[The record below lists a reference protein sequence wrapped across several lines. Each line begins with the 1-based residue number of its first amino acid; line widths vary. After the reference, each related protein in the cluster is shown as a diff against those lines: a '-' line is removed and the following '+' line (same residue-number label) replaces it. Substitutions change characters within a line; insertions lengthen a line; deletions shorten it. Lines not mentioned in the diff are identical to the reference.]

1 MSAFSRS
8 ALLLSLVRCI
18 RRQQQFP
25 CVETLNPIKTAQ
37 FTVARGRGVHSWSA
51 RYFADHE
58 IKNPWTLYQRRLF
71 TEAPSKEDEYP
82 PLPEYTPHE
91 EPQAKEVF
99 IIQAKGFPWACT
111 AEDLM
116 NFFSDCRI
124 RGGVEGIHIIH
135 NRNGKSMG
143 QAFIELE
150 HEEDVCKALDL
161 HKHYLGQR
169 FVEVYEV
176 TNKDAEAILKATQH
190 CTESDGAVRLRGL
203 PFSCS
208 EKDIIQ
214 FFSGLEIVEDGVTIV
229 LDRKGRNSGDAF
241 VQFATKE
248 MAEEALKKDREVI
261 GNRYIEIF
269 PSRKSE
275 IQVQHGRGR
284 NETSSFTP
292 GAEDTP
298 RTMKA
303 GVYYSVLLQPG
314 FKYLY
319 KCCILCAVFNVYFL
333 WTANSSSISTTH
345 NFIHMR
351 GLPYDA
357 TGEDIVKF
365 FAPIRLVK
373 VLVEYGPEGRPT
385 GEADVYFR
393 THQDAVL
400 AMSKDREYIMKRYIE
415 LFLNSSASRE
425 EQ

>member
-25 CVETLNPIKTAQ
+25 CVDTLNHIKTAQ
-37 FTVARGRGVHSWSA
+37 FTVARGRDVHSCSA
-51 RYFADHE
+51 RYFADREVKH
-58 IKNPWTLYQRRLF
+58 PWTLYQRRLF

-82 PLPEYTPHE
+82 PLPEYNLST

-99 IIQAKGFPWACT
+99 IIQARGFPWSCT
-111 AEDLM
+111 AEDLLK
-116 NFFSDCRI
+116 FFSDCRI

-135 NRNGKSMG
+135 NRNGRSTGK
-143 QAFIELE
+143 AFIELE

-176 TNKDAEAILKATQH
+176 TNKDAEAILKATQQI
-190 CTESDGAVRLRGL
+190 TESDEVVRLRGL
-203 PFSCS
+203 PFSCM

-214 FFSGLEIVEDGVTIV
+214 FFSGLEIAEDGVKIV

-248 MAEEALKKDREVI
+248 MAELALKKDREVI

-275 IQVQHGRGR
+275 IQVQYGRGR

-298 RTMKA
+298 RTMK
-303 GVYYSVLLQPG
+303 
-314 FKYLY
+314 
-319 KCCILCAVFNVYFL
+319 
-333 WTANSSSISTTH
+333 TENSSSISTTQ
-345 NFIHMR
+345 NLIHMR
-351 GLPYDA
+351 GLPYEA

-365 FAPIRLVK
+365 FSPISLVK
-373 VLVEYGPEGRPT
+373 VLVEYGPDGRPT
-385 GEADVYFR
+385 GEADAYFN

-415 LFLNSSASRE
+415 LFLNSSASME

>member
-25 CVETLNPIKTAQ
+25 CVDTLNHIKTAQ
-37 FTVARGRGVHSWSA
+37 FTVARGRDVHSCSA
-51 RYFADHE
+51 RYFADREVKH
-58 IKNPWTLYQRRLF
+58 PWTLYQRRLF

-82 PLPEYTPHE
+82 PLPEYNLSTE
-91 EPQAKEVF
+91 RQAKEVF
-99 IIQAKGFPWACT
+99 IIQARGFPWSCT
-111 AEDLM
+111 AEDLLK
-116 NFFSDCRI
+116 FFSDCRI

-135 NRNGKSMG
+135 NRNGRSTGK
-143 QAFIELE
+143 AFIELE

-176 TNKDAEAILKATQH
+176 TNKDAEAILKATQQI
-190 CTESDGAVRLRGL
+190 TESDEVVRLRGL
-203 PFSCS
+203 PFSCM

-214 FFSGLEIVEDGVTIV
+214 FFSGLEIAEDGVKIV

-248 MAEEALKKDREVI
+248 MAELALKKDREVI

-275 IQVQHGRGR
+275 IQVQYGRGR
-284 NETSSFTP
+284 NETSAFTP

-298 RTMKA
+298 RTMK
-303 GVYYSVLLQPG
+303 
-314 FKYLY
+314 
-319 KCCILCAVFNVYFL
+319 
-333 WTANSSSISTTH
+333 TENSSSISTTQ
-345 NFIHMR
+345 NLIHMR
-351 GLPYDA
+351 GLPYEA

-365 FAPIRLVK
+365 FSPISLVK
-373 VLVEYGPEGRPT
+373 VLVEYGPDGRPT
-385 GEADVYFR
+385 GEADAYFN

-415 LFLNSSASRE
+415 LFLNSSASME

>member
-8 ALLLSLVRCI
+8 TLLLSLVRCI

-25 CVETLNPIKTAQ
+25 CLDTLNHIKTAQ
-37 FTVARGRGVHSWSA
+37 FTIPRGRDVHSWSA
-51 RYFADHE
+51 RYSADREVKH
-58 IKNPWTLYQRRLF
+58 PWTLYQRRLF
-71 TEAPSKEDEYP
+71 SEAPSKEDEYP
-82 PLPEYTPHE
+82 PLPEYTPSE

-99 IIQAKGFPWACT
+99 IIQARGFPWSCT
-111 AEDLM
+111 AEDLLK
-116 NFFSDCRI
+116 FFSDCRI

-135 NRNGKSMG
+135 NRNGRSTGK
-143 QAFIELE
+143 AFIELE

-176 TNKDAEAILKATQH
+176 TNKDAEAILKATQQV
-190 CTESDGAVRLRGL
+190 TESDGVVRLKGL
-203 PFSCS
+203 PFSCT

-248 MAEEALKKDREVI
+248 MAELALKKDREII

-269 PSRKSE
+269 PSRKNE
-275 IQVQHGRGR
+275 ILVQYGRGR
-284 NETSSFTP
+284 NETSAFTP
-292 GAEDTP
+292 EAEDTT
-298 RTMKA
+298 RSMK
-303 GVYYSVLLQPG
+303 
-314 FKYLY
+314 
-319 KCCILCAVFNVYFL
+319 
-333 WTANSSSISTTH
+333 TANSSSISTTQ
-345 NFIHMR
+345 NLIHMR
-351 GLPYDA
+351 GLPYEA
-357 TGEDIVKF
+357 TGEDVVKF
-365 FAPIRLVK
+365 FAPIRVVK

-385 GEADVYFR
+385 GEADAYFR

-415 LFLNSSASRE
+415 LFLNSSASSE
-425 EQ
+425 E

>member
-1 MSAFSRS
+1 M
-8 ALLLSLVRCI
+8 LSLVRCI
-18 RRQQQFP
+18 RRQQRFP
-25 CVETLNPIKTAQ
+25 CVDNVTLNHIKTAQ
-37 FTVARGRGVHSWSA
+37 FTAARGRDVHSWTA
-51 RYFADHE
+51 RYFADREVEH
-58 IKNPWTLYQRRLF
+58 PWTLYQRRLL

-82 PLPEYTPHE
+82 PLPEYTPYE

-99 IIQAKGFPWACT
+99 MVQAKGFPWSCT
-111 AEDLM
+111 ADDLM
-116 NFFSDCRI
+116 NFFCDCRI
-124 RGGVEGIHIIH
+124 RGGVKGIHIIH
-135 NRNGKSMG
+135 NRNGRSTG

-150 HEEDVCKALDL
+150 HEEDICKALNL
-161 HKHYLGQR
+161 HRHYLGQR

-176 TNKDAEAILKATQH
+176 TNKDAEAILKATQQV
-190 CTESDGAVRLRGL
+190 TESDGVVRLRGL

-208 EKDIIQ
+208 EKDIVQ
-214 FFSGLEIVEDGVTIV
+214 FFSGLEIVEDGVIIV

-248 MAEEALKKDREVI
+248 MAEKAQKKDREVM

-275 IQVQHGRGR
+275 IQAYYGKRL
-284 NETSSFTP
+284 NETSAFTP

-298 RTMKA
+298 HTMRA
-303 GVYYSVLLQPG
+303 E
-314 FKYLY
+314 
-319 KCCILCAVFNVYFL
+319 
-333 WTANSSSISTTH
+333 NSSFISTTH

-365 FAPIRLVK
+365 FAPIRVVK
-373 VLVEYGPEGRPT
+373 VLIEYGPDGRLT
-385 GEADVYFR
+385 GVADAYFR

>member
-1 MSAFSRS
+1 MCAFRRS

-25 CVETLNPIKTAQ
+25 SVDARNQIKTAQ
-37 FTVARGRGVHSWSA
+37 FTVARGRDVHSWSA
-51 RYFADHE
+51 RCLADREVQH
-58 IKNPWTLYQRRLF
+58 PWTIYQRRLF
-71 TEAPSKEDEYP
+71 TETPSKEDEYP
-82 PLPEYTPHE
+82 PLPEYTPCE

-99 IIQAKGFPWACT
+99 IIQARCFPWSCT

-135 NRNGKSMG
+135 NRNGRATGK
-143 QAFIELE
+143 AFIELE

-176 TNKDAEAILKATQH
+176 TKKDAEAILKATQQF
-190 CTESDGAVRLRGL
+190 TESDEVVRLRGL
-203 PFSCS
+203 PFSCT

-229 LDRKGRNSGDAF
+229 LDKRGRNSGDAY
-241 VQFATKE
+241 VHFATKE
-248 MAEEALKKDREVI
+248 MAEKALKKDREVM

-269 PSRKSE
+269 PSRKNE
-275 IQVQHGRGR
+275 IQVQYGRRR
-284 NETSSFTP
+284 NETSAFTP

-298 RTMKA
+298 RTMK
-303 GVYYSVLLQPG
+303 
-314 FKYLY
+314 
-319 KCCILCAVFNVYFL
+319 
-333 WTANSSSISTTH
+333 TASSSSISTTD
-345 NFIHMR
+345 NLIHMR
-351 GLPYDA
+351 GLPYEA

-373 VLVEYGPEGRPT
+373 VLVEYGPDGRPT
-385 GEADVYFR
+385 GEADAYFR

-400 AMSKDREYIMKRYIE
+400 AMSKDREYIMKRYIK
-415 LFLNSSASRE
+415 LFLNSSTSRE

>member
-303 GVYYSVLLQPG
+303 
-314 FKYLY
+314 
-319 KCCILCAVFNVYFL
+319 
-333 WTANSSSISTTH
+333 ANSSSISTTH

-400 AMSKDREYIMKRYIE
+400 AMSKDREYISKQYVCSSEITQMWSKMLNTNMTINLA
-415 LFLNSSASRE
+415 LFF
-425 EQ
+425 Q